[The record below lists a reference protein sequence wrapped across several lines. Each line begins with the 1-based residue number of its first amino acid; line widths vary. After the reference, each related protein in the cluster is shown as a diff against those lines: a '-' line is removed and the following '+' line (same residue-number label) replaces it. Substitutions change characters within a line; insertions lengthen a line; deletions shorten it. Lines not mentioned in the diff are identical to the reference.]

1 MTMPNDLLITS
12 WRERWNRNLLRFLG
26 RRVRTAVD
34 IEDLAQ
40 ETYLRLLRAPDLRQ
54 VRNPEAYLIRVA
66 SHIVAEWRE
75 SHPREDLQTTVEED
89 LLVDERTPELELDQR
104 ILQERFDH
112 VLATFSPLTRA
123 VLVLKLRDEQ
133 SSKEIAKLLNITE
146 RQVKRHLAHGY
157 ERLRRGLRF

>member
-1 MTMPNDLLITS
+1 MSNDLLIAS
-12 WRERWNRNLLRFLG
+12 WRQRWNRNLLRFLG
-26 RRVRTAVD
+26 RRVRLAVD

-40 ETYLRLLRAPDLRQ
+40 ETYLRLLRSPDLRQ

-75 SHPREDLQTTVEED
+75 SHRPELQATVEED

-104 ILQERFDH
+104 ILQERFDR
-112 VLATFSPLTRA
+112 VLATFSPMTRA
-123 VLVLKLRDEQ
+123 VLVLKLRDER
-133 SSKEIAKLLNITE
+133 SGKEIARLLGITE

-157 ERLRRGLRF
+157 ELLRRGLRF

>member
-1 MTMPNDLLITS
+1 MSNDLLITS

-26 RRVRTAVD
+26 RKVRVAVD
-34 IEDLAQ
+34 VEDLAQ

-75 SHPREDLQTTVEED
+75 SHPREDLQAAVEED
-89 LLVDERTPELELDQR
+89 LLIDERTPDLDLDQR
-104 ILQERFDH
+104 IFQERFDR
-112 VLATFSPLTRA
+112 VLATLSPMTRA
-123 VLVLKLRDEQ
+123 VLVLRLRDER
-133 SSKEIAKLLNITE
+133 SGKDIARVLEITE

-157 ERLRRGLRF
+157 ERLRQGLRF